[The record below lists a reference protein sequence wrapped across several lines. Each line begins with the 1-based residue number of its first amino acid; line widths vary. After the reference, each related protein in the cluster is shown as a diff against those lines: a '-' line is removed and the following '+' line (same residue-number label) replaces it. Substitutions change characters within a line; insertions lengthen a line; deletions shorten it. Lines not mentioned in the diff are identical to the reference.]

1 MKRLA
6 IIILGGLAL
15 LGTTTSCQKDFE
27 EINTNPN
34 RPQQALPTALFNG
47 STKLFLKNTR
57 NYTTSGMMFRSWMQ
71 YTAQDT
77 YTKES
82 RFLYRDYAGDYLW
95 RYPYQVAGGY
105 KDIIDLNTDPKT
117 KELMTTYGKSE
128 NQIAA
133 ARIMLAY
140 TFALLVETFGDVPY
154 YSYGSPN
161 PERFQALQLE
171 KYISPVYATQKE
183 IYTDLLKELKEAA
196 AQIVSDS
203 YVFKEGDYI
212 FETPDKMRRFANSLR
227 LRLAIRLKDVSDTEL
242 RTLAQQ
248 SIDELKAGTAVMQSE
263 ADTVELQFDSDDT
276 NPAPIYKEY
285 FVSNRVDYSPSNSFV
300 QLLKGQRGNFGVD
313 PRLQKYFAPK
323 GLTKYQARDGR
334 YTESDNLND
343 YIGMPYGLDESMA
356 DFQFKSGVAV
366 SFFSS
371 RILQPNYAEVF
382 MEYSEVCFLLSE
394 ANGWDNTWYKKGV
407 EASMKKWGV
416 DDAKITSFL
425 ATIPAANEENVLT
438 QKYIALYMNPNEA
451 WAEYRRTG
459 YPHTLIKVNE
469 ETDLNIPTEAGQT
482 KYRFES
488 LVADLTDIP
497 ERLFYPVAYKV
508 INEANYQNALK
519 SMQMTTDILL
529 TKRDCLSRQSLFFL
543 LSPPFVCFVSK
554 LLYNQ

>member
-1 MKRLA
+1 MKRLVY
-6 IIILGGLAL
+6 IILGGIAL
-15 LGTTTSCQKDFE
+15 LGTTSCQKDFE

-71 YTAQDT
+71 YSAQDT

-117 KELMTTYGKSE
+117 KELMTTYGKNE

-133 ARIMLAY
+133 ARIMMAY

-161 PERFQALQLE
+161 PERFQALQLNE
-171 KYISPVYATQKE
+171 YISPVYATQKE

-416 DDAKITSFL
+416 NSTKITNFL
-425 ATIPAANEENVLT
+425 NTIPAANEENVLT

-508 INEANYQNALK
+508 INEANYQKALE
-519 SMQMTTDILL
+519 SMQMTTDIL
-529 TKRDCLSRQSLFFL
+529 TKRLIFDRGQRR
-543 LSPPFVCFVSK
+543 P
-554 LLYNQ
+554 

>member
-105 KDIIDLNTDPKT
+105 KDIIDLNTNPKT
-117 KELMTTYGKSE
+117 KELMATYGKSE

-416 DDAKITSFL
+416 ADTKITNFL
-425 ATIPAANEENVLT
+425 NTIPAANQENVLT

-482 KYRFES
+482 KYKFES

-508 INEANYQNALK
+508 INEANYQEALK
-519 SMQMTTDILL
+519 SMQMTTDIL
-529 TKRDCLSRQSLFFL
+529 TKRLIFDRGQRR
-543 LSPPFVCFVSK
+543 P
-554 LLYNQ
+554 

>member
-47 STKLFLKNTR
+47 STKLFLKYTR

-242 RTLAQQ
+242 RNLAQQ
-248 SIDELKAGTAVMQSE
+248 SIDELKSGAAVMQSE

-394 ANGWDNTWYKKGV
+394 ANGWDDTWYKKGV

-416 DDAKITSFL
+416 NSTKITNFL
-425 ATIPAANEENVLT
+425 NTIPAANQENVLT

-508 INEANYQNALK
+508 INEANYQEALK
-519 SMQMTTDILL
+519 SMQMTTDIL
-529 TKRDCLSRQSLFFL
+529 TKRLIFDRGQRR
-543 LSPPFVCFVSK
+543 P
-554 LLYNQ
+554 

>member
-1 MKRLA
+1 M
-6 IIILGGLAL
+6 
-15 LGTTTSCQKDFE
+15 GTTTSCQKDFE

-117 KELMTTYGKSE
+117 KELMATYGKSE

-394 ANGWDNTWYKKGV
+394 ANGWDDTWYKKGV

-416 DDAKITSFL
+416 NSTKITNFL
-425 ATIPAANEENVLT
+425 NTIPAANQENVLT

-508 INEANYQNALK
+508 INEANYQKALE
-519 SMQMTTDILL
+519 SMQMSTDIL
-529 TKRDCLSRQSLFFL
+529 TKRLIFDRGQRR
-543 LSPPFVCFVSK
+543 P
-554 LLYNQ
+554 

>member
-34 RPQQALPTALFNG
+34 RPQQALPTALFNV

-117 KELMTTYGKSE
+117 KELMATYGKSE

-394 ANGWDNTWYKKGV
+394 ANGWDDTWYKKGV

-416 DDAKITSFL
+416 NSTKITNFL
-425 ATIPAANEENVLT
+425 NTIPAANQENVLT

-508 INEANYQNALK
+508 INEANYQKALE
-519 SMQMTTDILL
+519 SMQMSTDIL
-529 TKRDCLSRQSLFFL
+529 TKRLIFDRGQRR
-543 LSPPFVCFVSK
+543 P
-554 LLYNQ
+554 

>member
-416 DDAKITSFL
+416 ADTKITNFL
-425 ATIPAANEENVLT
+425 NTIPAANQENVLT

-482 KYRFES
+482 KYKFES

-497 ERLFYPVAYKV
+497 ERLLYPVAYKV
-508 INEANYQNALK
+508 INEANYQKALE
-519 SMQMTTDILL
+519 SMQMTTDIL
-529 TKRDCLSRQSLFFL
+529 TKRLIFDRGQRR
-543 LSPPFVCFVSK
+543 P
-554 LLYNQ
+554 

>member
-105 KDIIDLNTDPKT
+105 KDIIDLNIDPKT
-117 KELMTTYGKSE
+117 KELMATYGKSE

-416 DDAKITSFL
+416 ADNKITNFL
-425 ATIPAANEENVLT
+425 NTIPAANQENVLT

-508 INEANYQNALK
+508 INEANYQKALE
-519 SMQMTTDILL
+519 SMQMSTDIL
-529 TKRDCLSRQSLFFL
+529 TKRLIFDRGQRR
-543 LSPPFVCFVSK
+543 P
-554 LLYNQ
+554 

>member
-508 INEANYQNALK
+508 INEANYQKALE
-519 SMQMTTDILL
+519 SMQMTTDIL
-529 TKRDCLSRQSLFFL
+529 TKRLIFDRGQRR
-543 LSPPFVCFVSK
+543 P
-554 LLYNQ
+554 

>member
-117 KELMTTYGKSE
+117 KELMATYGKSE

-227 LRLAIRLKDVSDTEL
+227 LRLAIRLKDVQDAEL
-242 RTLAQQ
+242 RALAQQ
-248 SIDELKAGTAVMQSE
+248 NINELKDGTAVMQSE
-263 ADTVELQFDSDDT
+263 SDTVELQFDSDDT
-276 NPAPIYKEY
+276 NPAPIYNEY
-285 FVSNRVDYSPSNSFV
+285 FVRNRVDYSPSNSFV

-334 YTESDNLND
+334 YTESNNIND
-343 YIGMPYGLDESMA
+343 YVGMPYGLDESMA

-482 KYRFES
+482 RYKFES

-497 ERLFYPVAYKV
+497 ERLRYPVAYKV
-508 INEANYQNALK
+508 INEANYQKALE
-519 SMQMTTDILL
+519 SMQMTTDIL
-529 TKRDCLSRQSLFFL
+529 TKRLIFDRGQRR
-543 LSPPFVCFVSK
+543 P
-554 LLYNQ
+554 

>member
-1 MKRLA
+1 MKRLVY
-6 IIILGGLAL
+6 IILGGIAL
-15 LGTTTSCQKDFE
+15 LGTTSCQKDFE

-71 YTAQDT
+71 YSAQDT

-117 KELMTTYGKSE
+117 KELMTTYGKNE

-133 ARIMLAY
+133 ARIMMAY

-227 LRLAIRLKDVSDTEL
+227 LRLAIRLKDVQDAEL
-242 RTLAQQ
+242 RALAQQ
-248 SIDELKAGTAVMQSE
+248 NINELKDGTAVMQSE
-263 ADTVELQFDSDDT
+263 SDTVELQFDSDDT
-276 NPAPIYKEY
+276 NPAPIYNEY
-285 FVSNRVDYSPSNSFV
+285 FVRNRVDYSPSNSFV

-334 YTESDNLND
+334 YTESNNIND
-343 YIGMPYGLDESMA
+343 YVGMPYGLDESMA

-482 KYRFES
+482 RYKFES

-497 ERLFYPVAYKV
+497 ERLRYPVAYKV
-508 INEANYQNALK
+508 INEANYQKALE
-519 SMQMTTDILL
+519 SMQMTTDIL
-529 TKRDCLSRQSLFFL
+529 TKRLIFDRGQRR
-543 LSPPFVCFVSK
+543 P
-554 LLYNQ
+554 

>member
-47 STKLFLKNTR
+47 STKLFLKYTR

-416 DDAKITSFL
+416 ADTKITNFL
-425 ATIPAANEENVLT
+425 NTIPAANQENVLT

-508 INEANYQNALK
+508 INEANYQEALK
-519 SMQMTTDILL
+519 SMQMTTDIL
-529 TKRDCLSRQSLFFL
+529 TKRLIFDRGQRR
-543 LSPPFVCFVSK
+543 P
-554 LLYNQ
+554 

>member
-416 DDAKITSFL
+416 ADTKITNFL
-425 ATIPAANEENVLT
+425 STIPAANEENVLT

-508 INEANYQNALK
+508 INEANYQEALK
-519 SMQMTTDILL
+519 SMQMTTDIL
-529 TKRDCLSRQSLFFL
+529 TKRLIFDRGQRR
-543 LSPPFVCFVSK
+543 P
-554 LLYNQ
+554 

>member
-117 KELMTTYGKSE
+117 KELMTTYGKNK

-416 DDAKITSFL
+416 ANTKITNFL
-425 ATIPAANEENVLT
+425 NTIPAANEENVLT

-482 KYRFES
+482 KYKFES

-508 INEANYQNALK
+508 INEANYQKALE
-519 SMQMTTDILL
+519 SMQMTTDIL
-529 TKRDCLSRQSLFFL
+529 TKRLIFDRGQRR
-543 LSPPFVCFVSK
+543 P
-554 LLYNQ
+554 

>member
-117 KELMTTYGKSE
+117 KELMTTYGKNE

-416 DDAKITSFL
+416 ADTKITNFL
-425 ATIPAANEENVLT
+425 NTIPAANEENVLT

-519 SMQMTTDILL
+519 SMQMTTDIL
-529 TKRDCLSRQSLFFL
+529 TKRLIFDRGQRR
-543 LSPPFVCFVSK
+543 P
-554 LLYNQ
+554 

>member
-105 KDIIDLNTDPKT
+105 KDIIDLNTNPKT
-117 KELMTTYGKSE
+117 KELMATYGKSE

-416 DDAKITSFL
+416 DDTKITNFL
-425 ATIPAANEENVLT
+425 NTIPAANQENVLT

-519 SMQMTTDILL
+519 SMQMTTDIL
-529 TKRDCLSRQSLFFL
+529 TKRLIFDRGQRR
-543 LSPPFVCFVSK
+543 P
-554 LLYNQ
+554 